1 MPAADPVRAHVVRLL
16 GWHDAHAD
24 FDSAV
29 ADVPA
34 ALRGVVPDG
43 LPYSLWQLLEHMRL
57 AQRDILEFC
66 EGPDYREKTWPDDY
80 WPRDPVPPSP
90 DAWDRS
96 ITAFRADREALQR
109 MAADPSRDL
118 TARVPAGTSQTY
130 LREFLVVADHNA
142 YHLGQFVA
150 VRRLVGAWSAS

>member
-1 MPAADPVRAHVVRLL
+1 MPAADAVRTHVVRLL
-16 GWHDAHAD
+16 SWHDAHAD

-29 ADVPA
+29 ADVPQA
-34 ALRGVVPDG
+34 PRGIVPAG

-57 AQRDILEFC
+57 TQRDILEFC
-66 EGPDYREKTWPDDY
+66 EGPDYREKAWPDDY
-80 WPRDPVPPSP
+80 WPHDPAPPSP
-90 DAWDRS
+90 DAWDHS
-96 ITAFRADREALQR
+96 ITTFRADREALQR

-118 TARVPAGTSQTY
+118 TARVPAGSGQTY
-130 LREFLVVADHNA
+130 LREFLLVADHNA